1 MVTRASDT
9 TQSAVTGTAG
19 PAEPIPVAVLART
32 STLVLQDPLASLR
45 RQINSCQEW
54 LPPGWRVTGYYW
66 DVESGGIDLE
76 ERSKGRDW
84 EPFVAAGVPRDGG
97 MAELLAEARAPLP
110 RFAAVV
116 CEDIERSGRDT
127 FNALKLE
134 RELSDQGILLFAT
147 DEPASVEGVNSTTVL
162 VRRVKQGVAEWFR
175 LQIKEKAWKGL
186 RQHSLDGW
194 NIGPAPYG
202 YLADRVPHPVKAK
215 ADQGRTKSRLVTDP
229 ARGPVVTQIFHWRAD
244 DKLSVPT
251 ITWRL
256 NGDRAA
262 YPPPGDGTGWTESTV
277 AALLGNPKYTGH
289 MVYGRTRK
297 NPGAKNRRPV
307 APAQWIWSPEPVHP
321 ALADRATWDTAQH
334 VAAERGNTR
343 DPEMPTTQ
351 PGRRYTLR
359 SRVRC
364 NACQRRM
371 HGLWRPHPTKT
382 DPDLTHTY
390 YRCPYSANNPRHA
403 AAHPD
408 HPHASI
414 SIREQLLLDA
424 VGTFLDDYLFGHD
437 RATRLAAQIPASASD
452 QAARRDDQARALRA
466 ELARIDTAQAGLI
479 TELEQL
485 GADTMPATTAYRQ
498 RIRARNAQLHDQR
511 THAETQLTAL
521 QSAAQAD
528 NDPTLLDELP
538 YLPGILASA
547 PEPLKEKLL
556 AALDVQCLY
565 RKEQNQVTIW
575 VTITDTTPATL
586 AALLADP
593 RTDHHQTDPQTPAQ
607 PTGSGELAQRPI
619 SVSCTPKMKRP
630 AGTAA
635 RPRGSFA

>member
-1 MVTRASDT
+1 MVTRVQDT
-9 TQSAVTGTAG
+9 PQRAVTATAG

-54 LPPGWRVTGYYW
+54 LPAGWRVTGYYW

-76 ERSKGRDW
+76 ERSQGRDW

-97 MAELLAEARAPLP
+97 MAELLAEAKAPLP

-134 RELSDQGILLFAT
+134 RELSDQGIVLFAT
-147 DEPASVEGVNSTTVL
+147 DEPATIEGVNSTTVL
-162 VRRVKQGVAEWFR
+162 VRRIKQGVAEWFR

-186 RQHSLDGW
+186 KQHSLDGW

-202 YLADRVPHPVKAK
+202 YTAHRIPHPVKAK
-215 ADQGRTKSRLVTDP
+215 ADQGRTKSRLVIDP
-229 ARGPVVTQIFHWRAD
+229 PRGPVVTRIFHWRAD

-256 NGDRAA
+256 NGDPAA
-262 YPPPGDGTGWTESTV
+262 YPPPGDGWTESSV
-277 AALLGNPKYTGH
+277 SAILSNPKYTGH

-307 APAQWIWSPEPVHP
+307 APGQWIWSPEPVHP
-321 ALADRATWDTAQH
+321 ALVDRATWDTAQA

-351 PGRRYTLR
+351 PGRRYPLR

-371 HGLWRPHPTKT
+371 TGLWRPTPTKAS
-382 DPDLTHTY
+382 PNAIGIY
-390 YRCPYSANNPRHA
+390 YRCPYDTNNPRHA
-403 AAHPD
+403 IAHPD
-408 HPHASI
+408 HPHTSI
-414 SIREQLLLDA
+414 SVREELLLGKIGD
-424 VGTFLDDYLFGHD
+424 FLDDYLFGHD
-437 RATRLAAQIPASASD
+437 RATLLAAQIPASAAD
-452 QAARRDDQARALRA
+452 QATRRDDQARALRS
-466 ELARIDTAQAGLI
+466 ELARVDTAQAGLI

-485 GADTMPATTAYRQ
+485 GADTTPATTAYRQ
-498 RIRARNAQLHDQR
+498 RIRARNAELHDQR

-521 QSAAQAD
+521 QNAAQAD
-528 NDPTLLDELP
+528 NDPSLLDELP
-538 YLPGILASA
+538 YLPAILADA

-565 RKEQNQVTIW
+565 RKDKNQVSIW
-575 VTITDTTPATL
+575 VTITITDTTPATL
-586 AALLADP
+586 TALINDP
-593 RTDHHQTDPQTPAQ
+593 RADHHQPDPSTPAQ
-607 PTGSGELAQRPI
+607 PPASGVLAQSPI
-619 SVSCTPKMKRP
+619 
-630 AGTAA
+630 
-635 RPRGSFA
+635 